1 MELIQYEMSEKQLTQ
16 TQIEQAI
23 KDGLK
28 QAYSQTSNPCITK
41 VETFLKQAIITQL
54 NRKYE

>member
-1 MELIQYEMSEKQLTQ
+1 MSEKQLTQ

-23 KDGLK
+23 KEGLK

-41 VETFLKQAIITQL
+41 VETCLKQAIITQL